1 VYKAREIDT
10 GEMVALKKVR
20 TDNDR
25 EREGFPITAIREIK
39 ILRQLSHPNIIN
51 LKEIV
56 TDKQN
61 ALDFRG
67 DKGMK
72 AFDIAL
78 FLCTYF
84 LCVLGAF
91 FLVFEYCDHDLMGL
105 LDSGMVTLTL
115 EHIQSLCKQLV
126 EALEYCH
133 SKKFLHRDLKCSNI
147 MLNNK

>member
-10 GEMVALKKVR
+10 DEMVALKKVR

-67 DKGMK
+67 DKGMQHVSHY
-72 AFDIAL
+72 
-78 FLCTYF
+78 LCDF
-84 LCVLGAF
+84 FSVFQVL
-91 FLVFEYCDHDLMGL
+91 
-105 LDSGMVTLTL
+105 S
-115 EHIQSLCKQLV
+115 S
-126 EALEYCH
+126 
-133 SKKFLHRDLKCSNI
+133 
-147 MLNNK
+147 